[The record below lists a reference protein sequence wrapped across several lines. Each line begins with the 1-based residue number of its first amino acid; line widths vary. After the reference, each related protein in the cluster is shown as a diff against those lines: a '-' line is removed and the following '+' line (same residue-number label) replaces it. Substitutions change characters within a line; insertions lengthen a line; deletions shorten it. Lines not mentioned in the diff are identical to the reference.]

1 MIKTIIKLALAALIA
16 NAGWRVGSAYIT
28 FYKFQDAVTET
39 VQFGAQKSE
48 DELRQKV
55 LVLAGDYDVPLAE
68 NAVTVRRENEHTYV
82 DGSYQRQLEILP
94 GYRYPWVFTLH
105 VNTMSFEGAR
115 LPSPQK

>member
-39 VQFGAQKSE
+39 AQFGSQKSE
-48 DELRQKV
+48 EELRQKV

-82 DGSYQRQLEILP
+82 DGSYERILDLVP
-94 GYRYPWVFTLH
+94 GYRHPWVFTFH
-105 VNTMSFEGAR
+105 VDTLSYEGAR
-115 LPSPQK
+115 LPSPSK

>member
-1 MIKTIIKLALAALIA
+1 MIKTVLKLLLAALIA
-16 NAGWRVGSAYIT
+16 NAAWRVGSAYIA
-28 FYKFQDAVTET
+28 FYKFQD
-39 VQFGAQKSE
+39 
-48 DELRQKV
+48 
-55 LVLAGDYDVPLAE
+55 
-68 NAVTVRRENEHTYV
+68 AVTVRRENEHTYV